1 MLVILVFQM
10 KILTPRDVKW
20 YFQYYMACELQ
31 CWYLNPGRTQVDTVL
46 RFMGCVDSLKL
57 HHNPVRLELLLASL
71 YRWGH

>member
-31 CWYLNPGRTQVDTVL
+31 CWYLNPGRTQVS
-46 RFMGCVDSLKL
+46 GS
-57 HHNPVRLELLLASL
+57 LLLRMNSGYHVL
-71 YRWGH
+71 T